1 MIEHHSMALL
11 TSEEILQKTRSE
23 RVKRLAEN
31 IISTQEKEIEYMT
44 QLSAT
49 MS

>member
-11 TSEEILQKTRSE
+11 TSNEILQKTSSE

-31 IISTQEKEIEYMT
+31 IISTQEAEIEYMNN
-44 QLSAT
+44 LLN
-49 MS
+49 

>member
-11 TSEEILQKTRSE
+11 TSDEILQKTRSE

-31 IISTQEKEIEYMT
+31 IISTQQAEIEYMNK
-44 QLSAT
+44 LLNVV
-49 MS
+49 